1 MWRYRRIPPEIKE
14 KILDSVKNDWLAV
27 KKAAVEYQVSD
38 KTIHN
43 RLRQETYENWESE
56 NFSRWEIK
64 RLQKDKEDLLL
75 LIWALNVEINKLK
88 KKKY

>member
-14 KILDSVKNDWLAV
+14 KILDSVKNDWISV
-27 KKAAVEYQVSD
+27 KLVAKEYWVSD
-38 KTIHN
+38 KTIHTW
-43 RLRQETYENWESE
+43 LRQEIDQNGESE
-56 NFSRWEIK
+56 SFSRWEIR

>member
-1 MWRYRRIPPEIKE
+1 MWRYRRIPIEIKE
-14 KILDSVKNDWLAV
+14 KILDWVKNDGLSV
-27 KKAAVEYQVSD
+27 LKASKEYWVSD
-38 KTIHN
+38 KTIHAW
-43 RLRQETYENWESE
+43 LKKETQNNWESE
-56 NFSRWEIK
+56 NFSRWEIR